1 MLGDSV
7 SIGSANGA
15 WQLVMEVLHEVA
27 GYVLSHQ
34 PMKNNLRMPLIVD
47 GCVACGKDMNCAV
60 ELVVQDHCCAFG
72 A

>member
-1 MLGDSV
+1 MLCDSL
-7 SIGSANGA
+7 SIGNANGV

-34 PMKNNLRMPLIVD
+34 PMKNNVRMPLIV
-47 GCVACGKDMNCAV
+47 GGYVACGKDMNCAV
-60 ELVVQDHCCAFG
+60 ELVVQDRQCAFG